1 VRWLVSLPWDLQ
13 YEGLNINGPLTPF
26 LPWWP
31 KILFPIFWRPTTV
44 GVNVV
49 YLHGVAALVVVVV
62 AGWSWGFV
70 KLRCFLLL
78 LKLTE
83 VKNLQLGEFG
93 EVVIE
98 FCNCLRLFPDPM
110 TVQGSNA

>member
-1 VRWLVSLPWDLQ
+1 VLFTSLDDDCCRSWLESCSIFLLDSRNIGQSFVRWLVSLPWDLQ

-31 KILFPIFWRPTTV
+31 KILFPIFRRPTTV

-62 AGWSWGFV
+62 AGWS
-70 KLRCFLLL
+70 
-78 LKLTE
+78 
-83 VKNLQLGEFG
+83 
-93 EVVIE
+93 
-98 FCNCLRLFPDPM
+98 
-110 TVQGSNA
+110 